1 MGQLELGRLQR
12 MILFSRVKKQELF
25 RLGVIGPKEV
35 GQLLKG
41 LVHKSPLPK
50 ERNQKAK
57 GSGQVTVDPN
67 ESSKSR
73 DYVVKRDSNRKL
85 GGGCWKRQA
94 WNRGNVC
101 GDSGVKLMRG
111 KRNFVEV
118 LVDVS
123 VVGSSEYGEKKGR
136 FSVGGTVSDAQIS
149 AAREIIGGGIG
160 EEWGF
165 GFVLVYRVSVDL
177 LTYSVSHIDVHVSH
191 GSKRWR
197 LTGFYGNPI
206 QDQQCHTWTLL
217 HRLRGMSTLPWLC
230 IGDFNEIL
238 CAEEKEGGLV
248 HQRQLIEGFREA
260 LDLCDLEDMG
270 FVGPMFTWSNRGSG
284 DGLGNRKQFH
294 FESCWAEHEECKF
307 VVRRSWVPSGG
318 SGAMDRVANTISM
331 CTQQLHRWNAMF
343 RKSRQADI
351 ESLQKEIGAISSNI
365 QPDSWNVIRRLESR
379 LDCLLS
385 EEEEYWKQRSKVEWL
400 KGGDRNMK
408 FFHLK
413 ASARKACNEIHG
425 LLTEDGE

>member
-1 MGQLELGRLQR
+1 MTDLGLGNVIAGPKDSELGWDKNMSSNL
-12 MILFSRVKKQELF
+12 V
-25 RLGVIGPKEV
+25 V
-35 GQLLKG
+35 G
-41 LVHKSPLPK
+41 
-50 ERNQKAK
+50 
-57 GSGQVTVDPN
+57 
-67 ESSKSR
+67 

-149 AAREIIGGGIG
+149 AAR
-160 EEWGF
+160 
-165 GFVLVYRVSVDL
+165 
-177 LTYSVSHIDVHVSH
+177 
-191 GSKRWR
+191 
-197 LTGFYGNPI
+197 
-206 QDQQCHTWTLL
+206 
-217 HRLRGMSTLPWLC
+217 
-230 IGDFNEIL
+230 
-238 CAEEKEGGLV
+238 
-248 HQRQLIEGFREA
+248 
-260 LDLCDLEDMG
+260 
-270 FVGPMFTWSNRGSG
+270 
-284 DGLGNRKQFH
+284 LGNRKQFH

-385 EEEEYWKQRSKVEWL
+385 EEEEYWKQRSKRLWFL
-400 KGGDRNMK
+400 RNRFVHDEGLIEVNLVVDWCK
-408 FFHLK
+408 NYLAECK
-413 ASARKACNEIHG
+413 AAAGSSGNSVSTQQYKIPDLSSPLSPVFKQFLYR
-425 LLTEDGE
+425 TMQSSSS